1 MKTNEKSIEV
11 LNDLIQINNDRVAGY
26 EKAIVSVDA
35 SDISLKATFRKMADR
50 SEGYKSALSAVVANL
65 GGEAATGTTNSGKIY
80 RAWMS
85 VKDAFT
91 GDDRQSVLNSCEGGE
106 DAALKAYKDA
116 LSSDA
121 ELSSDTRQLLNA
133 QYGELKIAHD
143 TIKQF
148 RDQHEDAHS

>member
-1 MKTNEKSIEV
+1 MKTNEKLTEV
-11 LNDLIQINNDRVAGY
+11 LNDLIQINNDRIAGY

-65 GGEAATGTTNSGKIY
+65 GGEIATGTTNLGKIY

-85 VKDAFT
+85 VKNTFT
-91 GDDRQSVLNSCEGGE
+91 GDDRQSVLDSCEGGE

-116 LSSDA
+116 LGSDA
-121 ELSSDTRQLLNA
+121 EMSSDVRQLLNT
-133 QYGELKIAHD
+133 QYAELRIAHD

-148 RDQHEDAHS
+148 RDQHAQVHS